1 MEIQK
6 GDETVFGESFL
17 DQEVTEGLSVEVTFM
32 VKLWSC
38 DDYSKAGQEFFKHKT
53 QLMLKPGRNPSV
65 SGA

>member
-1 MEIQK
+1 M
-6 GDETVFGESFL
+6 
-17 DQEVTEGLSVEVTFM
+17 EVTFM

-38 DDYSKAGQEFFKHKT
+38 DDYSKAGQESFKRKT